1 MWGFQRTLVISSCH
15 VSISPVLNWY
25 RLQQRNPGCIRGEDH
40 VFHVSSFALAMLYKS
55 KIPDY
60 MHWKKNSVLRIL
72 PIWQTILAS
81 KHLMILYLALFLVAV
96 AEHITGVVSDH
107 ITHLQH
113 WALCR
118 LWPCTIVYSH
128 GASRSHKVSDFW
140 FVHSQL
146 ERLEVLCEEHK
157 VLQCFCCTEA
167 FGVQKRKQYVC
178 KDGTIRLARQTR
190 STQIHYSNAFYKALF
205 LLETNQHWGT
215 IYISSGLAIST
226 TEDGKGSLGLR
237 SPFSS
242 NSLLLAA
249 LFNCGCLSLST
260 TTANCHLT
268 HIVIDV
274 MTVIVHL
281 GFLQVRPGIEGGVQL
296 WLHITPAGL
305 SVPPD
310 SCLIWAS
317 RQASVNIC
325 KHTYGMSW
333 DKKALYCP
341 FVQVE
346 LPSRHRNY
354 SSKRWGIRKVIHA
367 SHCQPENFPRTSV
380 NLSIIPW
387 YDSYTLALG
396 AQWFF
401 EGTLDDCQ
409 HLHEKK

>member
-1 MWGFQRTLVISSCH
+1 MSPIQTADQWLVPDTMLIMVC
-15 VSISPVLNWY
+15 
-25 RLQQRNPGCIRGEDH
+25 RGMTCGDFNELWLSL
-40 VFHVSSFALAMLYKS
+40 VAML
-55 KIPDY
+55 
-60 MHWKKNSVLRIL
+60 
-72 PIWQTILAS
+72 AS
-81 KHLMILYLALFLVAV
+81 ALFQIGTVCNSGIRDAYVGKTMSSTYLPSPWPCSTRARSRTTCIGKKTVFFAFFQFDKQFWQ
-96 AEHITGVVSDH
+96 ANT
-107 ITHLQH
+107 
-113 WALCR
+113 
-118 LWPCTIVYSH
+118 LWPYTWRCSSSGGRWAYHRCCLGSHHPPAALGPLQTLTVYSH

-157 VLQCFCCTEA
+157 VLQCFCCTDA

-178 KDGTIRLARQTR
+178 KDGTIRLTRQTR

-215 IYISSGLAIST
+215 IYIFSGLAIST

-260 TTANCHLT
+260 TTGNCHLT

-310 SCLIWAS
+310 PCLIWAS
-317 RQASVNIC
+317 RQASVNI
-325 KHTYGMSW
+325 HVTY
-333 DKKALYCP
+333 
-341 FVQVE
+341 
-346 LPSRHRNY
+346 
-354 SSKRWGIRKVIHA
+354 IRDVL
-367 SHCQPENFPRTSV
+367 R
-380 NLSIIPW
+380 
-387 YDSYTLALG
+387 
-396 AQWFF
+396 
-401 EGTLDDCQ
+401 
-409 HLHEKK
+409 

>member
-1 MWGFQRTLVISSCH
+1 MHTWGRPCLPRIFLRLGHALQEQDSGLHALEKKQCSSH
-15 VSISPVLNWY
+15 
-25 RLQQRNPGCIRGEDH
+25 
-40 VFHVSSFALAMLYKS
+40 SSNLTNNFGKQTPYDL
-55 KIPDY
+55 
-60 MHWKKNSVLRIL
+60 IL
-72 PIWQTILAS
+72 
-81 KHLMILYLALFLVAV
+81 
-96 AEHITGVVSDH
+96 GVVPSCGRWAYH
-107 ITHLQH
+107 RCCLGSHHPPAALGPLQTLTVYNRIQPRSITEPQ
-113 WALCR
+113 
-118 LWPCTIVYSH
+118 S
-128 GASRSHKVSDFW
+128 FW